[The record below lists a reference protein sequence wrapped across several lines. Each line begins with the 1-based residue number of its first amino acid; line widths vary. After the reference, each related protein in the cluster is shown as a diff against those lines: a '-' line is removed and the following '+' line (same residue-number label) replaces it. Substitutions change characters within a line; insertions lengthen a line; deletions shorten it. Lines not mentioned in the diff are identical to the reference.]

1 MHHWKFGLL
10 ADAHGPIILAFP
22 ISASVPY
29 LLDSRI
35 AGRLLVRHLGDDHRK
50 VAEQL
55 GEFFTQVRLNLPK
68 KESGSGDRSSQAA
81 V

>member
-22 ISASVPY
+22 LCASVPY

-35 AGRLLVRHLGDDHRK
+35 AGRLLVSVKGCFEQFCAERRIPTFGGVGGFLRNCGIEE
-50 VAEQL
+50 VA
-55 GEFFTQVRLNLPK
+55 
-68 KESGSGDRSSQAA
+68 
-81 V
+81 